1 MTWDTK
7 KCLPKQ
13 FPNRD
18 RGTPRSWD
26 SLQVAARFASL
37 FFNFAGVFV
46 ASYRLIGKSTRE
58 EVLFL
63 SGTVFQV
70 LRCENLWIC
79 FIMKG
84 IVGGILTFKKNKK
97 KISLKM
103 TCGLPKRQSHNLCL
117 FKKCNFFLFFELSV
131 CFKCNTVFPTKKV

>member
-1 MTWDTK
+1 MA
-7 KCLPKQ
+7 
-13 FPNRD
+13 
-18 RGTPRSWD
+18 
-26 SLQVAARFASL
+26 VRFASL

-84 IVGGILTFKKNKK
+84 IVGGILTFKK
-97 KISLKM
+97 
-103 TCGLPKRQSHNLCL
+103 
-117 FKKCNFFLFFELSV
+117 
-131 CFKCNTVFPTKKV
+131 TKKNIPEDDMRSTETSKSQFVFV